1 MIFVF
6 CFFPKVIIYILS
18 VLPFSETVYN
28 LFFFL
33 PCFFLSFFAFN
44 LVINYFLCSIT
55 LYCSYIHSSYFWS
68 FYSSHFLSY
77 FRFLVFVSFY
87 ILLFYHRF
95 LEVFISYLLLFDTH
109 FLFITKYCEYII
121 SHWTYIGHIGIL
133 NYLFLILLLFFFCS
147 FLFVAYVYVCCM
159 LICYCHIL
167 LRNIEKIHNIY
178 HQYEKC
184 ILVIISQNHYY
195 QTIY

>member
-1 MIFVF
+1 MSFLFLKLFTI
-6 CFFPKVIIYILS
+6 CFF
-18 VLPFSETVYN
+18 FSLV
-28 LFFFL
+28 
-33 PCFFLSFFAFN
+33 FFLSFFAFN

-133 NYLFLILLLFFFCS
+133 NYLFLILLLFFFLFFFVCS
-147 FLFVAYVYVCCM
+147 VCLCM
-159 LICYCHIL
+159 LYAYL
-167 LRNIEKIHNIY
+167 LLSYFIKKYRKN
-178 HQYEKC
+178 
-184 ILVIISQNHYY
+184 
-195 QTIY
+195 T